1 MSGPSTYLPI
11 FYLFSFVKTQHCNNL
26 FSYIEN
32 MFFFLFSIRCFERVI
47 SFPECSMMKVRIM
60 DYDRIGKNEL
70 IGETTIDIESR
81 YFSKH
86 RAHCGLPKQY
96 NK

>member
-1 MSGPSTYLPI
+1 MI
-11 FYLFSFVKTQHCNNL
+11 
-26 FSYIEN
+26 
-32 MFFFLFSIRCFERVI
+32 
-47 SFPECSMMKVRIM
+47 KVRIM

-81 YFSKH
+81 YFSRH